1 MTRRGF
7 ARAFRPMTGHGF
19 AFTPA
24 APPRGLISFSFPS
37 AFSLK
42 GSDGALQAAS

>member
-1 MTRRGF
+1 
-7 ARAFRPMTGHGF
+7 MTGHGF

-24 APPRGLISFSFPS
+24 VPPRGLICFIFPS
-37 AFSLK
+37 AFGRK